1 MDQDMRPPLSP
12 HLPTPGFDSFFTAK
26 GTEGTKEGT
35 FLTKPNKINQYQHD
49 RSNLRFRVR
58 TTILKN
64 PPTRRVFAFGSLY
77 KINLGA

>member
-35 FLTKPNKINQYQHD
+35 FLTKPNKINQSQHD

-58 TTILKN
+58 HHYSKEPAHKAGFCFWI
-64 PPTRRVFAFGSLY
+64 F
-77 KINLGA
+77 I

>member
-26 GTEGTKEGT
+26 GTEGTK
-35 FLTKPNKINQYQHD
+35 LT
-49 RSNLRFRVR
+49 NLNMIEAIFDSESG